1 MKGRAAGIRLP
12 PFLIEAGLQM
22 TLLKRSLIALL
33 LLAATT
39 AGAAPA
45 PWFKY
50 QSVATGRYLCSQ
62 VDPGDAYIK
71 FAGPFNNAGCRR

>member
-1 MKGRAAGIRLP
+1 MNTLKPAA
-12 PFLIEAGLQM
+12 F
-22 TLLKRSLIALL
+22 ALL
-33 LLAATT
+33 LM
-39 AGAAPA
+39 AGSSAIAAPA

>member
-1 MKGRAAGIRLP
+1 
-12 PFLIEAGLQM
+12 M
-22 TLLKRSLIALL
+22 TVLKPLAIAWV
-33 LLAATT
+33 LLATGFAS
-39 AGAAPA
+39 AAPA